1 MNHSSHTE
9 SNLVRIKEVSNDAI
23 VLAEDLTEEAI
34 DATKDKL
41 HRAGESVKEMYHS
54 ATVKADETLQASK
67 EYVRR
72 NPVPVVLGAIALGA
86 AFGYVLQQALRK
98 QTFSERYADEPMSA
112 MREALLSALSPV
124 THRVHDGYD
133 MVRDSAGSAMKR
145 MHHMGKG
152 HMGNSF
158 SDRVCRMGNNLK
170 FW

>member
-1 MNHSSHTE
+1 MSHSSHTE
-9 SNLVRIKEVSNDAI
+9 SAFGRIKEISNDAI
-23 VLAEDLTEEAI
+23 VLAEDISEDAI

-41 HRAGESVKEMYHS
+41 HRAGESVKELYHS
-54 ATVKADETLQASK
+54 ATVKADETLQASR

-86 AFGYVLQQALRK
+86 AFGYVLQHALRK
-98 QTFSERYADEPMSA
+98 QTFSERYADEPMGA
-112 MREALLSALSPV
+112 MREALMSALSPV

-133 MVRDSAGSAMKR
+133 MVRDGAESAMKR
-145 MHHMGKG
+145 MQRIGKG
-152 HMGNSF
+152 HVGNSF